1 MKLFTK
7 TLAAMAVAAMLAT
20 GCIKE
25 EPNYR
30 QNGTGG
36 TDGTQ
41 SAVGYLSLE
50 GLSMRV
56 IYDAETE
63 TRPDDTANETQRPS
77 TRADETQPAVDD
89 FLVEILDAEGKSV
102 LKQTYGE
109 LKTAFAGADNR
120 LELPVDSYTMRVRSE
135 EETATPAA
143 AWEHPVYGTTV
154 EVPIRK
160 NEATSVGEVVCKLQS
175 IKVTVLCSADLA
187 AKLTD
192 DTASTVSLGDA
203 SMTFALDET
212 RAAYFLPQEESNTLE
227 FKLTGK
233 FADTQEPTDF
243 SKTITGVKA
252 GQWRKIAL
260 VISHADKGDI
270 QLDITV
276 DNFVEDEEIVVDGT
290 DGSEEPGIEEP
301 GTDPDPEPDP
311 EPGTGATIVWKEYD
325 IDSQQTVT
333 ADMRIEIDVT
343 APKGIRSFVVSIES
357 ATLTPLLPTIGLP
370 AQFDLCQ
377 IDDPQLQALLGN
389 SIEEGGLGF
398 PINDKVRN
406 QTYVPFSIT
415 YFVQMLVNIPGEH
428 NFKLDVTDNEGVTV
442 SKTVQLLTPT
452 R

>member
-1 MKLFTK
+1 MKIFTK
-7 TLAAMAVAAMLAT
+7 ILAAMTIAAMLAT
-20 GCIKE
+20 GCVKE

-30 QNGTGG
+30 QNGQNGG
-36 TDGTQ
+36 QGT
-41 SAVGYLSLE
+41 SEAVGYLSLE

-56 IYDAETE
+56 IYDADTE
-63 TRPDDTANETQRPS
+63 IRPDDTGDETQRPAS
-77 TRADETQPAVDD
+77 RADGTQPAVDD
-89 FLVEILDAEGKSV
+89 FLVEIADASGKPV
-102 LKQTYGE
+102 LTQSYGE
-109 LKTAFAGADNR
+109 LKASFAGADKR
-120 LELPVDSYTMRVRSE
+120 LELPVGSYTMKVRSE
-135 EETATPAA
+135 EETATPAVG
-143 AWEHPVYGTTV
+143 WEHPVYGTTV
-154 EVPIRK
+154 DFAIRK

-175 IKVTVLCSADLA
+175 IKVTVMCSADLA

-192 DTASTVSLGDA
+192 DTASTVSLGDV
-203 SMTFALDET
+203 STVFALDET
-212 RAAYFLPQEESNTLE
+212 RAAYFLPQAETNTLE

-290 DGSEEPGIEEP
+290 DDSEEPGLGEEP
-301 GTDPDPEPDP
+301 GTDPEPDS
-311 EPGTGATIVWKEYD
+311 EASIVWKGYD

-333 ADMRIEIDVT
+333 ADMQIELDVT
-343 APKGIRSFVVSIES
+343 VPKGIRAFVVTIES

-370 AQFDLCQ
+370 AQFDLCN
-377 IDDPQLQALLGN
+377 IEDEKLQALLGN

-428 NFKLDVTDNEGVTV
+428 NFKLDVTDNEGATIT
-442 SKTVQLLTPT
+442 KTVQLLTPAQ
-452 R
+452 

>member
-63 TRPDDTANETQRPS
+63 TRPDDTANETQ
-77 TRADETQPAVDD
+77 PAVDD

-120 LELPVDSYTMRVRSE
+120 LELPVGSYTMRVRSE

-270 QLDITV
+270 QFDITV

-301 GTDPDPEPDP
+301 GTDPDP

-398 PINDKVRN
+398 PINDEVRN

-428 NFKLDVTDNEGVTV
+428 NFRLDVTDNEGVTV
-442 SKTVQLLTPT
+442 SKTVQLLTPAQ
-452 R
+452 

>member
-120 LELPVDSYTMRVRSE
+120 LELPVGSYTMRVRSE

-290 DGSEEPGIEEP
+290 DDSEEPGIEEP

-311 EPGTGATIVWKEYD
+311 EPG
-325 IDSQQTVT
+325 
-333 ADMRIEIDVT
+333 
-343 APKGIRSFVVSIES
+343 IES

-428 NFKLDVTDNEGVTV
+428 NFRLDVTDNEGVTV
-442 SKTVQLLTPT
+442 SKTVQLLTPAQ
-452 R
+452 

>member
-1 MKLFTK
+1 MKILTK
-7 TLAAMAVAAMLAT
+7 TLAAMTVAAMLAT

-120 LELPVDSYTMRVRSE
+120 LELPVGSYTMRVRSE

-290 DGSEEPGIEEP
+290 DDSEEPGIEEP

-377 IDDPQLQALLGN
+377 IEDPQLQALLGN

-398 PINDKVRN
+398 PINDEVRN

-442 SKTVQLLTPT
+442 SKTVQLLTPAQ
-452 R
+452 

>member
-7 TLAAMAVAAMLAT
+7 TLAAMAVAATLAT
-20 GCIKE
+20 GCVNEDPFYKG
-25 EPNYR
+25 NG
-30 QNGTGG
+30 QDGGSGTGE
-36 TDGTQ
+36 
-41 SAVGYLSLE
+41 AVGYLSLE

-63 TRPDDTANETQRPS
+63 IRPDDTEDETQRPS
-77 TRADETQPAVDD
+77 TRADEAQPAVED
-89 FLVEILDAEGKSV
+89 FLVEIFDASGKSV

-109 LKTAFAGADNR
+109 LQTAFAGADNR
-120 LELPVDSYTMRVRSE
+120 LELPVGSYTMKVRSE
-135 EETATPAA
+135 EESATPAV

-154 EVPIRK
+154 DFPIRK
-160 NEATSVGEVVCKLQS
+160 DEATSVGEVVCKLQS
-175 IKVTVLCSADLA
+175 IKVTVMCSADLA
-187 AKLTD
+187 DKLTD
-192 DTASTVSLGDA
+192 DTSSTVSLGDA
-203 SMTFALDET
+203 STVFALDET

-290 DGSEEPGIEEP
+290 EDTEEPGIEEP
-301 GTDPDPEPDP
+301 GTDPDPE
-311 EPGTGATIVWKEYD
+311 TGVTIVWKDYD
-325 IDSQQTVT
+325 IDSRQTVT
-333 ADMRIEIDVT
+333 ADMKIEIDVT

-357 ATLTPLLPTIGLP
+357 ATLTPLLPAIGLP
-370 AQFDLCQ
+370 AQFDLCN
-377 IDDPQLQALLGN
+377 IEDEKLQALLGN
-389 SIEEGGLGF
+389 PIEEDGLGF
-398 PINDKVRN
+398 PINEEVRD

-415 YFVQMLVNIPGEH
+415 YFVSMLVNIPGEH
-428 NFKLDVTDNEGVTV
+428 DFKLDVTDNEGTTVT
-442 SKTVQLLTPT
+442 KTVQLFTPAQ
-452 R
+452 

>member
-7 TLAAMAVAAMLAT
+7 TLAAMAVAATLAT

-120 LELPVDSYTMRVRSE
+120 LELPVGSYTMRVRSE

-290 DGSEEPGIEEP
+290 EDTEEPGIKEP
-301 GTDPDPEPDP
+301 GTDP
-311 EPGTGATIVWKEYD
+311 EPGSEASIVWKGYD

-333 ADMRIEIDVT
+333 ADMQIELDVT
-343 APKGIRSFVVSIES
+343 VPKGIRSFVVTIES

-370 AQFDLCQ
+370 AQFDLCN
-377 IDDPQLQALLGN
+377 IEDEKLQALLGN

-398 PINDKVRN
+398 PINDEVRD